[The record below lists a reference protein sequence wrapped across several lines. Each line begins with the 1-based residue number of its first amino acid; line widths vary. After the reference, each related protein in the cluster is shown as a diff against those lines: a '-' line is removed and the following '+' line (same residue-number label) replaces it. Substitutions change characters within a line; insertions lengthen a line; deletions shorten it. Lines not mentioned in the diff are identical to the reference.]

1 MKSITWSGRSH
12 DYTNNEIKFLSKVI
26 KSSDPLTGGKYL
38 KLFEKSLSKYLK
50 CKNIFA
56 VSSAAAALEII
67 SVLCKFKPGDE
78 VIIPAHT
85 YCASAISFARNG
97 AKIVWADIDIRT
109 RVLSEEDVIKKITK
123 KTKAIV
129 VVHLYG
135 FAFDIQKLKKK
146 IRKNILIIEDCAQA
160 FGAEIRNKKV
170 GTSGDFSCF
179 SFHAQKNLTTL
190 GEGGAIYVKKKSYAK
205 CVPGLRHNGH
215 TPYKNQKKFYWKPAM
230 GNVDLDINFKWP
242 YKFTMTEIQAAAG
255 FLVLKRIDKLN
266 SLRIQR
272 AKKFINE
279 MRNFKFL
286 EFHQSFKNFRH
297 VYHLLVCR
305 ILDKNIKRDDL
316 IYDLYYNQRVQCVVQ
331 YYPLYKYPL
340 FKKMGVKK
348 RTCPNTENFFN
359 NMISFPF
366 HTWMSNKDFDRMIVK
381 VKNTLKRLNDSSKKK
396 NYK

>member
-1 MKSITWSGRSH
+1 
-12 DYTNNEIKFLSKVI
+12 
-26 KSSDPLTGGKYL
+26 
-38 KLFEKSLSKYLK
+38 
-50 CKNIFA
+50 
-56 VSSAAAALEII
+56 
-67 SVLCKFKPGDE
+67 
-78 VIIPAHT
+78 
-85 YCASAISFARNG
+85 
-97 AKIVWADIDIRT
+97 
-109 RVLSEEDVIKKITK
+109 
-123 KTKAIV
+123 
-129 VVHLYG
+129 
-135 FAFDIQKLKKK
+135 
-146 IRKNILIIEDCAQA
+146 
-160 FGAEIRNKKV
+160 
-170 GTSGDFSCF
+170 
-179 SFHAQKNLTTL
+179 
-190 GEGGAIYVKKKSYAK
+190 
-205 CVPGLRHNGH
+205 
-215 TPYKNQKKFYWKPAM
+215 
-230 GNVDLDINFKWP
+230 
-242 YKFTMTEIQAAAG
+242 
-255 FLVLKRIDKLN
+255 
-266 SLRIQR
+266 
-272 AKKFINE
+272 